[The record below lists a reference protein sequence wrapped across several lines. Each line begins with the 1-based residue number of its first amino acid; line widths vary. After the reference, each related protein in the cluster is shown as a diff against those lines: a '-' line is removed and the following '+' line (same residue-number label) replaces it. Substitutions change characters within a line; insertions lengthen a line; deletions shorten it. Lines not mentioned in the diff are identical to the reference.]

1 MVLEILQFASI
12 IIELIIAA
20 LGLIMVFKKK
30 KKYGW
35 WIFLTFAIY
44 IIYDVAN
51 IGGWVINQDLLYA
64 LFFIASI
71 SALVFVIVIYREK
84 KNKK

>member
-1 MVLEILQFASI
+1 MLELLQFVSI
-12 IIELIIAA
+12 IIELIIAM
-20 LGLIMVFKKK
+20 LGLILVFKKK
-30 KKYGW
+30 RNYGW
-35 WIFLTFAIY
+35 GIFLTFAIY

-51 IGGWVINQDLLYA
+51 MGGWIINSDLLYG

-71 SALVFVIVIYREK
+71 SALWFVVVIYRDK